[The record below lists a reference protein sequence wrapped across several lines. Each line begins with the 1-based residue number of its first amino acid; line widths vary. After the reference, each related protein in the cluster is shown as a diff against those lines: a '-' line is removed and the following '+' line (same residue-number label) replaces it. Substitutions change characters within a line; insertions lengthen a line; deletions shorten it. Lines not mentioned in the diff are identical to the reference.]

1 MQWSLEDIYK
11 KQVRGNIPQR
21 KHLRVLGEA
30 QVDITYDGGEAVAFT
45 DIDDKKAASIA
56 SYLKGEAEG
65 SIMLKENFKVVQALA
80 DKSGFRDQDK
90 FLKYLFMG
98 FQDVNYEGLQ
108 KLVDEKDGLNV
119 LGSKL
124 AGPIGK
130 VDLWD
135 ICKPQLGMFL
145 ENQEDWGLFYNMLF
159 VQDFKEGN
167 VSVGAGELALAVLT
181 EAKKG
186 AAGDLEIGSLQIEVK
201 TGKGRVLS
209 ARGSGFADDNQRI
222 LEIITN
228 NGVIDPKDPEAEPTL
243 DNIDK
248 SFWNNKYAK
257 NVLTKENLKRVLE
270 MTSDPNLRK
279 QYVGALLLHEYGRK
293 GEGKGGFDII
303 LAVHQ
308 HGFDANKSRTEAE
321 FQHRVEAGQDRR
333 DKKGRYA
340 KGIPGTWWDANYVN
354 VNELDSIFR
363 ALKNNLIRFEF
374 GGEGVS
380 IFYPGSSSSAAGKA
394 GMPYRLT

>member
-1 MQWSLEDIYK
+1 MQWSLENIYK
-11 KQVRGNIPQR
+11 KQVRGKIPPR

-30 QVDITYDGGEAVAFT
+30 QVDITYDGGEAAAFT

-56 SYLKGEAEG
+56 SYLKGESEG
-65 SIMLKENFKVVQALA
+65 SIMLKEDFKVVKALA

-124 AGPIGK
+124 AGTIGK

-135 ICKPQLGMFL
+135 ICKPQLAMFL

-159 VQDFKEGN
+159 VRDFKEGN

-186 AAGDLEIGSLQIEVK
+186 STGDLEIGSLQIEVK

-209 ARGSGFADDNQRI
+209 ARGAGFADDNNRI
-222 LEIITN
+222 
-228 NGVIDPKDPEAEPTL
+228 
-243 DNIDK
+243 
-248 SFWNNKYAK
+248 S
-257 NVLTKENLKRVLE
+257 EN
-270 MTSDPNLRK
+270 
-279 QYVGALLLHEYGRK
+279 YY
-293 GEGKGGFDII
+293 
-303 LAVHQ
+303 
-308 HGFDANKSRTEAE
+308 
-321 FQHRVEAGQDRR
+321 
-333 DKKGRYA
+333 
-340 KGIPGTWWDANYVN
+340 
-354 VNELDSIFR
+354 
-363 ALKNNLIRFEF
+363 
-374 GGEGVS
+374 
-380 IFYPGSSSSAAGKA
+380 
-394 GMPYRLT
+394 

>member
-11 KQVRGNIPQR
+11 KQVRGNIPPR
-21 KHLRVLGEA
+21 RHLRVLGEA
-30 QVDITYDGGEAVAFT
+30 QVEISYDGSKPQTFT

-65 SIMLKENFKVVQALA
+65 SIMLKEHFKVVQALA
-80 DKSGFRDQDK
+80 DKSGFKEQDR

-108 KLVDEKDGLNV
+108 KYVNEKDKLDA
-119 LGSKL
+119 LGPNL
-124 AGPIGK
+124 TGPIGK

-135 ICKPQLGMFL
+135 ICKPQLAMFL

-159 VQDFKEGN
+159 VKDFKEGN

-186 AAGDLEIGSLQIEVK
+186 TTGDLEIGNLQIEVK

-209 ARGSGFADDNQRI
+209 ARGAGFADDNKRI
-222 LEIITN
+222 TEIITN
-228 NGVIDPKDPEAEPTL
+228 NGIVDPKNPEAGPTL
-243 DNIDK
+243 DFIDK

-257 NVLTKENLKRVLE
+257 NILTKENLERVLK
-270 MTSDPNLRK
+270 MVPDPARRK

-293 GEGKGGFDII
+293 DPNGFDIL

-308 HGFDANKSRTEAE
+308 HGFVANKSRTEAE
-321 FQHRVEAGQDRR
+321 FQQRVEAGQDHR

-363 ALKNNLIRFEF
+363 ALENNLIKFEF

-380 IFYPGSSSSAAGKA
+380 IFYPGSSPTAAGAA
-394 GMPYRLT
+394 GAKFRLT